1 MIAFVCGL
9 LLLGGGYLFYGRL
22 VSSTVKPD
30 PNRITPAVARAD
42 GVDFVAM
49 PTWRVYLVQLL
60 NIAGLGPVF
69 GPILGAVWGPQ
80 VFLWVVF
87 GCILGGAVHDFLI
100 GAMSIRNDGAGLPD
114 LIGHY
119 MGKTAR
125 HLSTFFILLLMLLVG
140 TVFVKGPAMLLVDLL
155 PAETVGSWFA
165 WISPDTASAVT
176 TRLTSSFF
184 GLDAWFWLVMVAI
197 YLYYVVATLLPID
210 TIIGRFYPFFAAA
223 LLVMVAGLGYALLT
237 GGIPMPEFTL
247 ENLHPKHLPAWPLI
261 FITVSCGAVSGFH
274 ATQCPLMA
282 RCLKNEKH
290 MRVVFYGAMIA
301 EGVIALVWAAT
312 ANGFYGGSEGLS
324 AAIAAGGP
332 GAVVHQTC
340 FATMGIVGG
349 ILAVLGVVVLPITS
363 GDTAFRV
370 SRLILADYFRVP
382 QARILNRYILALPL
396 FGLSL
401 ALNFVNFSVI
411 WRYFGWAN
419 QTLAAVAL
427 WAGAVFLAR
436 RGNRW
441 WLAFF
446 PAIFMTAVTVT
457 YILVEE
463 VGFGLNHR
471 LGTILGL
478 VAGAASA
485 AFFLWMRPRL
495 EPEED
500 KPAVEGQPTETE
512 RSGDKLGV

>member
-1 MIAFVCGL
+1 LIAFVSGL
-9 LLLGGGYLFYGRL
+9 LLLAGGYVFYGRL
-22 VSSTVKPD
+22 ISSTVKPD
-30 PNRITPAVARAD
+30 PNRITPAIARAD
-42 GVDFVAM
+42 GLDFVAM

-87 GCILGGAVHDFLI
+87 GCILGGAVHDFLV
-100 GAMSIRNDGAGLPD
+100 GAMSIRNGGAGLPD

-119 MGKTAR
+119 LGNTAR
-125 HLSTFFILLLMLLVG
+125 HFSTFFILLLMLLVG
-140 TVFVKGPAMLLVDLL
+140 TVFVKGPALLLVTLL
-155 PAETVGSWFA
+155 PAETVGSWFG
-165 WISPDTASAVT
+165 SGAVSW
-176 TRLTSSFF
+176 LSSSVF
-184 GLDAWFWLVMVAI
+184 GLEAWLWLVMLAI
-197 YLYYVVATLLPID
+197 YLYYVIATMLPID
-210 TIIGRFYPFFAAA
+210 AIIGRLYPIFAAA
-223 LLVMVAGLGYALLT
+223 LLVMVAGLAFALVT
-237 GGIPMPEFTL
+237 DGIQAPSFTL
-247 ENLHPKHLPAWPLI
+247 KNLHPEQLPAWPLI

-274 ATQCPLMA
+274 ATQSPLMA

-290 MRVVFYGAMIA
+290 MRVVFYGAMTA
-301 EGVIALVWAAT
+301 EGVIALVWAAA

-324 AAIAAGGP
+324 AALASGGP

-340 FATMGIVGG
+340 FATMGVVGG

-382 QARILNRYILALPL
+382 QSLIRNRYILALPL

-401 ALNFVNFSVI
+401 ALNFVNFGVI

-427 WAGAVFLAR
+427 WTGTVFLAR
-436 RGNRW
+436 RGVRW
-441 WLAFF
+441 WLAFV
-446 PAIFMTAVTVT
+446 PAVFMTVVTTT

-463 VGFGLNHR
+463 VGFGLNTG

-478 VAGAASA
+478 IAGIASA
-485 AFFLWMRPRL
+485 GFFLWMRPKL
-495 EPEED
+495 KPEED
-500 KPAVEGQPTETE
+500 KPAVSAQPTETE
-512 RSGDKLGV
+512 RAGDSLAC